1 MHHKIKRHQKVV
13 TIRLHN
19 NYLVK
24 MFLQPV
30 VKTGTGCVWVM
41 SIATGKSIRQINQ
54 WFQRRKTR
62 RSKKMATSLTGRM
75 GVAVHKIG
83 IEQMRQWYDELPP
96 GDSISFRC
104 ESASPEKQFKVW
116 KRWFEKNES
125 RHWEIEEKYLSFF
138 LYKPRVLQ

>member
-13 TIRLHN
+13 TIRLQN
-19 NYLVK
+19 TYLVK

-41 SIATGKSIRQINQ
+41 GIATGKSIRQINQ
-54 WFQRRKTR
+54 WFKRRKTR
-62 RSKKMATSLTGRM
+62 RARKMAMCLTGRL
-75 GVAVHKIG
+75 GVTIHKIG
-83 IEQMRQWYDELPP
+83 IEQMRQWYDELAP

-116 KRWFEKNES
+116 RRWFEKNES
-125 RHWEIEEKYLSFF
+125 KNWEIETKHLSFF
-138 LYKPRVLQ
+138 LYKPRGLQ